1 MTWPDGFCNCWR
13 NEFNEMAKIMNTR
26 IPFFLALLL
35 TVAMAHADGPPVTV
49 AVYNFTGDADAASY
63 GSKVTTLIT
72 ADLTT
77 QTDLIMLERAELMK
91 ALNEQAFG
99 LSGMVSSDAAAKIGQ
114 ITGAKVLVTGQV
126 IKTGGDHL
134 FIVANIIGTE
144 TGRLFADKVEG
155 TADNL
160 SAMTSDLSG
169 KIARTI
175 SDQTTNLIAAT
186 QESGAERLE
195 QIIKNITGTN
205 RPSVSIN
212 IKLLRINAN
221 GRSTAAEE
229 EFGRILLKTG
239 FPVVD
244 ENSEQKPDV
253 EITGVASYDTGPAHN
268 GMYSAKGVLE
278 LKVQERQSG
287 RIIAFERVENTTP
300 DSSRKVA
307 VESAQTSAV
316 DQLAE
321 RIFPLLAK

>member
-1 MTWPDGFCNCWR
+1 M
-13 NEFNEMAKIMNTR
+13 
-26 IPFFLALLL
+26 
-35 TVAMAHADGPPVTV
+35 
-49 AVYNFTGDADAASY
+49 
-63 GSKVTTLIT
+63 
-72 ADLTT
+72 
-77 QTDLIMLERAELMK
+77 
-91 ALNEQAFG
+91 
-99 LSGMVSSDAAAKIGQ
+99 
-114 ITGAKVLVTGQV
+114 
-126 IKTGGDHL
+126 
-134 FIVANIIGTE
+134 
-144 TGRLFADKVEG
+144 
-155 TADNL
+155 
-160 SAMTSDLSG
+160 
-169 KIARTI
+169 
-175 SDQTTNLIAAT
+175 
-186 QESGAERLE
+186 
-195 QIIKNITGTN
+195 
-205 RPSVSIN
+205 
-212 IKLLRINAN
+212 RINAN

-253 EITGVASYDTGPAHN
+253 QITGVASYDTGPSRN